1 MIKTIVIE
9 DERIIAE
16 ELKRMILAASV
27 EIELIASLSTVKES
41 VDYLSTH
48 ESPDL
53 IFSDVQLPDGL
64 SFEIFTR
71 LSVTCPVVFVTA
83 YDEFMV
89 NAFEHNG
96 IEYLLKPVDEKDLQK
111 ALRKYKNL
119 EKHFNYH
126 TFLNTFRPRTKSRLI
141 IKKGFEN
148 IALKTENIAIVYTED
163 KLVFVLDNDGKKYRV
178 DKNLA
183 ELEQEL
189 DPAIFFRANRQYIV
203 NIGFIKSYKTF
214 EKVKLQVDLLSDLKH
229 QIVISQETASQFRK
243 WINES

>member
-27 EIELIASLSTVKES
+27 EIELVATLSTVKES

-64 SFEIFTR
+64 SFEIFTQ
-71 LSVTCPVVFVTA
+71 LNVTSPVVFVTA
-83 YDEFMV
+83 YDEFIV
-89 NAFEHNG
+89 NAFEHNA
-96 IEYLLKPVDEKDLQK
+96 IEYLLKPVDSKDLQK
-111 ALRKYKNL
+111 ALRKYKDL

-126 TFLNTFRPRTKSRLI
+126 SFVNTVRQRTRSRLI
-141 IKKGFEN
+141 VKKGIES

-163 KLVFVLDNDGKKYRV
+163 KLVFVLDNDGEKYRV

-203 NIGFIKSYKTF
+203 NIGCIKSYKTF
-214 EKVKLQVDLLSDLKH
+214 EKVKLQIDLMSDLNH
-229 QIVISQETASQFRK
+229 HIVISQETASEFRK
-243 WINES
+243 WMSEG